1 MEEGIEFKLL
11 NNPVEIIE
19 DPETHVVSKMKI
31 EKMELG
37 EPDASGR
44 RKPVATGEYDYLD
57 VDCVIISIGTSPN
70 PLIKDTTEGLET
82 NSHGCIITK
91 DESGL
96 TTREHVYAGGDA
108 VTGAATVILAMGAG
122 KHAAKAIDE
131 ELMGK

>member
-1 MEEGIEFKLL
+1 MEEGVDFQLL
-11 NNPVEIIE
+11 NNPVELIG
-19 DPETHVVSKMKI
+19 DPETGLVSKMKV

-44 RKPVATGEYDYLD
+44 RRPVGTGEYREIE
-57 VDCVIISIGTSPN
+57 VDCVIDAIGTTPN
-70 PLIKDTTEGLET
+70 PLIKHTTEGLET
-82 NSHGCIITK
+82 NPHGCIVTK
-91 DESGL
+91 GESGL
-96 TTREHVYAGGDA
+96 TSREHVYAGGDA

>member
-1 MEEGIEFKLL
+1 MEEGIEFKIL
-11 NNPVEIIE
+11 NNPVEIIG
-19 DPETHVVSKMKI
+19 DPETHLVSKMKV

-37 EPDASGR
+37 EPDAAGR
-44 RKPVATGEYDYLD
+44 RRPVGTGTFEELD

-70 PLIKDTTEGLET
+70 PLIKHTTEGLET
-82 NSHGCIITK
+82 NAHGCIVTK

-96 TTREHVYAGGDA
+96 TSRVGVYAGGDA

-131 ELMGK
+131 YIKTK